1 MKISSLPKI
10 FFLLLFI
17 TVAEV
22 LPQTVPVTFHFR
34 PEYTQFQV
42 LRLTGTFNGWK
53 NAENDMVMTDNNNDG
68 EYEITI
74 PLAIG
79 VTHNYKFVMDANWD
93 FAYGDPDNP
102 TINISDAGNSV
113 LEVKDP
119 MITYLLP
126 RGMNTKNEFFV
137 DTTTAGLPIRAIF
150 AFKPENPINLTTL
163 KVTIDGNEVVNPT
176 QYYDAAKREF
186 LYQPVPVL
194 GSGNHTV
201 SVSVSSSVGAAS
213 KQSTFTRLPGYVVYL
228 VPTDFYFDNNSSKG
242 FLTQE
247 VTAVTV
253 SGEFNNWN
261 SIQNP
266 MLDTNHDGL
275 WETTLLIKEG
285 VYQYKMRINNGSWVN
300 DPDEPRF
307 NSLTTNNIITV
318 KADSISKIKLIS
330 PSDETVFSAD
340 NTTINFRALLHP
352 GVKSKGVNQST
363 IQVKLDDVLTTS
375 SFQSDSSIVS
385 VNLIL
390 TGEGRHTVTVSFSNK
405 EGVTAAENYSYGIYL
420 GKTGKYFVDAIKD
433 EPYKYPASVKDGSC
447 DILSVKIDETSQH
460 DSLKFTI
467 QMRDVSDRTRLGLI
481 ISNPTKTLVNDP
493 IGLDIK
499 TFDWE
504 GSGIFA
510 SIGAPGNAYE
520 SKSKENRFMISS
532 APYTASGE
540 LIKLNN
546 DVLTKKEFV
555 FNVSLQF
562 LDSLLTGW
570 MQTRNISLFSYLS
583 AEDTSGSAYEVGMN
597 EGGTYMDED
606 PDIYDAAFIR
616 SGMWQK
622 RMFANYIPTGS
633 PNGPSLVALD
643 GEGRGMLP
651 LKAKDIS
658 DSLATYGPVVT
669 MLTPGVEYWYRNITF
684 HGKLSDSTIQSIS
697 FFFNGVESTQPVV
710 NGNFAIP
717 ITLLDGANKVSVR
730 AVDSKG
736 FATISKEVILSINP
750 DYTPD
755 LWVNGSSTGRQVTLW
770 VNGSS
775 PRGLAL
781 SYLWSADLTNPA
793 SSIGIVTDT
802 IVTFTMPTPQGEYY
816 YNVRV
821 KDSQN
826 RIKNARILVK
836 VVGDSVHVAGMN
848 EHAAWIEKAIV
859 YEIYPRAFTEQG
871 GFLGIIDRIPDMK
884 DLGINTLWLMPIYK
898 GPTTHGYEI
907 TDYYGFEE
915 DYGTEADFIKLM
927 TELKKAGIKII
938 LDFVVNH
945 TSIQHPFMQN
955 VFEYRGYSP
964 WANWYIWSGEP
975 GNSNYKYEFDWAS
988 LPDLNHNDVEVRNYF
1003 AKVSEYWVKRY
1014 GIDGYRCDVAWGVEQ
1029 RNQLFWQEWRKKIRN
1044 IKPEVFLEA
1053 EASSSD
1059 PTFYQKR
1066 FDSAN
1071 DWDLRTKLLNTIS
1084 GTVSINDMHTE
1095 AMRAYTDGRPFR
1107 FVENHDE
1114 ARVTYSFDSRRNKLA
1129 HTILLTLN
1137 GVPLIYS
1144 GGEVGEL
1151 TNRDKINWSDPDNT
1165 RPYFKKII
1173 AVRNKY
1179 LVNPKITRLTNT
1191 VSAKI
1196 YTYASLS
1203 DTNIVITAANFK
1215 NEILN
1220 ADVDLSG
1227 LPWDGASNYYLTDL
1241 INGTVY
1247 TVTPQQHTAFQIALN
1262 EFEARLLYFSKYPV
1276 VVGVDE
1282 KNNLTVT
1289 EFKLQQ
1295 NYPNPFNPT
1304 TTIKF
1309 QLPEQEHVS
1318 LKIFDMLGREVITL
1332 VDDIKSA
1339 GIHQV
1344 EFNAGGYAS
1353 GVYFYRVKAGSFI
1366 ETKKFVLMK

>member
-1 MKISSLPKI
+1 MKISSTPKI
-10 FFLLLFI
+10 FLMLLFVSV
-17 TVAEV
+17 TN
-22 LPQTVPVTFHFR
+22 LFPQTVPVTFHFK
-34 PEYTQFQV
+34 PDYTQFKA
-42 LRLTGTFNGWK
+42 LRVVGTFNNWN
-53 NAENDMVMTDNNNDG
+53 NADDNFKMTDANGDG
-68 EYEITI
+68 EYELTAQ
-74 PLAIG
+74 LAEG
-79 VTHNYKFVMDANWD
+79 VTHNYKFVMDASWD

-102 TINISDAGNSV
+102 AINIADNNNSM
-113 LEVKDP
+113 LDVKDP

-126 RGMNTKNEFFV
+126 RGMNTKNEFFI
-137 DTTTAGLPIRAIF
+137 DTTIAGLPIRAIF
-150 AFKPENPINLTTL
+150 AFKPENPLNLTTL
-163 KVTIDGNEVVNPT
+163 KVTIDGVEVANPT
-176 QYYDAAKREF
+176 QYYDAAKQEF
-186 LYQPVPVL
+186 LYQPVPAL

-228 VPTDFYFDNNSSKG
+228 VPTDFYYDKNSSKG
-242 FLTQE
+242 YLTQD
-247 VTAVTV
+247 VTAVSV
-253 SGEFNNWN
+253 VGEFNNWN
-261 SIQNP
+261 QAMHTMDDN
-266 MLDTNHDGL
+266 DDDGL
-275 WETTLLIKEG
+275 WETTALLKEG
-285 VYQYKMRINNGSWVN
+285 SYQYKMKINGQFWLN
-300 DPDEPRF
+300 DPDEPKF
-307 NSLTTNNIITV
+307 DNTMVNNLITV

-330 PSDETVFSAD
+330 PSDETVYAAD
-340 NTTINFRALLHP
+340 NTQITFKAFLRP

-363 IQVKLDDVLTTS
+363 IQVKLDDVLAAS
-375 SFQSDSSIVS
+375 VFQSDSSIV
-385 VNLIL
+385 NATLML
-390 TGEGRHTVTVSFSNK
+390 AGEGRHTVTVSFSNN
-405 EGVTAAENYSYGIYL
+405 EGVAASENYSYGIYL
-420 GKTGKYFVDAIKD
+420 GKTGKYFVDAGKD
-433 EPYKYPASVKDGSC
+433 EPYKYPATVKDGSC
-447 DILSVKIDETSQH
+447 DILSVKIDETPQH
-460 DSLKFTI
+460 DSLKFTV

-499 TFDWE
+499 TYEWE

-520 SKSKENRFMISS
+520 SKSKENRFMIKRD
-532 APYTASGE
+532 PYTASGE
-540 LIKLNN
+540 LIKLNS

-583 AEDTSGSAYEVGMN
+583 AEDTSGGAYEVGMN
-597 EGGTYMDED
+597 DGGTYMDED
-606 PDIYDAAFIR
+606 PDIYDAAFVR

-633 PNGPSLVALD
+633 PNGPSLVAID
-643 GEGRGMLP
+643 GSGRGILP

-669 MLTPGVEYWYRNITF
+669 MLTPGVEYWYRDINF
-684 HGKLSDSTIQSIS
+684 RGKLSDSTIQSIS
-697 FFFNGVESTQPVV
+697 FFFNGVESAQPVV
-710 NGNFAIP
+710 SGNFSVP
-717 ITLLDGANKVSVR
+717 ITLVDGANKVYVR
-730 AVDSKG
+730 AVDLRG
-736 FATISKEVILSINP
+736 FATVSKEVTLSINP
-750 DYTPD
+750 DYTPE
-755 LWVNGSSTGRQVTLW
+755 LWINGSSTGRQVTLW

-775 PRGLAL
+775 PKGLTL
-781 SYLWSADLTNPA
+781 SYLWSSDLTNPA
-793 SSIGIVTDT
+793 STIGIVTDT
-802 IVTFTMPTPQGEYY
+802 ITTFTMPTVSGEYY
-816 YNVRV
+816 YNCRV

-836 VVGDSVHVAGMN
+836 VVGDSVRVAGIN
-848 EHAAWIEKAIV
+848 EHAAWIDKAIV
-859 YEIYPRAFTEQG
+859 YEIYPRAFTAQG
-871 GFLGIIDRIPDMK
+871 GFLGIIERIPDMK
-884 DLGINTLWLMPIYK
+884 DLGVNTLWLMPIYK

-915 DYGTEADFIKLM
+915 DYGTEADFIKLVA
-927 TELKKAGIKII
+927 ELKKAGIKII

-975 GNSNYKYEFDWAS
+975 GNSNFQFLFDWAS
-988 LPDLNHNDVEVRNYF
+988 LPNLNHNDVEVRNYF
-1003 AKVSEYWVKRY
+1003 AKVAEYWVKRY

-1029 RNQLFWQEWRKKIRN
+1029 RNQLFWQEWRKKIKN

-1053 EASSSD
+1053 EATSSD

-1071 DWDLRTKLLNTIS
+1071 DWDLRTKLLGAIS

-1095 AMRAYTDGRPFR
+1095 AMRVYTDGRPFR

-1151 TNRDKINWSDPDNT
+1151 TNRDKVNWSDPDNT

-1173 AVRNKY
+1173 SVRNKY
-1179 LVNPKITRLTNT
+1179 LVNPKISRLPNT
-1191 VSAKI
+1191 VPAKV

-1203 DTNIVITAANFK
+1203 DTNIVLTAANLK

-1227 LPWDGASNYYLTDL
+1227 LPWDSTSTYYLTDL
-1241 INGTVY
+1241 IDGTVY

-1262 EFEARLLYFSKYPV
+1262 EFEAKLFCFSKYPV
-1276 VVGVDE
+1276 VVGVDDKE
-1282 KNNLTVT
+1282 NLTVT

-1309 QLPEQEHVS
+1309 QLPEQQHVS
-1318 LKIFDMLGREVITL
+1318 LKIFDMLGREVTTL

-1344 EFNAGGYAS
+1344 EFNAAGYAS
-1353 GVYFYRVKAGSFI
+1353 GVYFYQVKAGKFL